1 MRIFYSVC
9 LPISIGIVPGM
20 AAYAADNLGDLDVT
34 IQVID
39 SKQNVNDFINRI
51 ELPKGVAESVPSA
64 GQSPKPTDKSSKT
77 RHPENTSV
85 SRRDSVGDRD
95 RDNPQNNIDSDTD
108 KNGQPD
114 LQERSPGLDSTSIMD
129 NPRRDVTETRDRPD
143 YVREQR
149 DTIERQRPV
158 DGSPSNWDKLR
169 DSYPSSTWSDRKK

>member
-64 GQSPKPTDKSSKT
+64 GQSAKSIDKSSKA
-77 RHPENTSV
+77 RQHPDNTSV
-85 SRRDSVGDRD
+85 SHRDSTRD
-95 RDNPQNNIDSDTD
+95 RDNPQNNTDSDTD
-108 KNGQPD
+108 KDGPD
-114 LQERSPGLDSTSIMD
+114 LQERPSGMDSTSRD
-129 NPRRDVTETRDRPD
+129 NPRRDATEARDRSG
-143 YVREQR
+143 YAREQR
-149 DTIERQRPV
+149 DNIERQRPV
-158 DGSPSNWDKLR
+158 DGSPSNWDKFR
-169 DSYPSSTWSDRKK
+169 DSYPSSTWSDRQK